1 MEDEKLPIGP
11 EEVAE
16 AAQVLQRYKA
26 GKAALDER
34 LVDNELWF
42 RMGHWKNY
50 KNPMMT
56 GKPQSSSGWLFNS
69 IANKHADAM
78 DNYPAPNVL
87 PRAADD
93 EATARA
99 LSSAAAALARGT

>member
-1 MEDEKLPIGP
+1 MDEMDKIKLPIGP

-16 AAQVLQRYKA
+16 AAAILQKYKA
-26 GKAALDER
+26 GKAALDKR

-50 KNPMMT
+50 QNPMME
-56 GKPQSSSGWLFNS
+56 GKPQTSSGWLFNS

-93 EATARA
+93 
-99 LSSAAAALARGT
+99 